1 MQIIKIGVDNVP
13 QSVKDGVEQYVAT
26 MKRNGLKVGPIVV
39 TASHQ
44 RSAYSSMMAGYG
56 LSMSPAMVVRA
67 IEMVDAT
74 PVAIRQILSGN
85 KSPLRKRGAT
95 STISW
100 IVVSRTLDGSD
111 FKTVESVN
119 GVMKCRDA
127 TEEEVEVFETWCLSL
142 DPSFDWDQAATRR
155 GVAAGTTGG
164 DDTPIW

>member
-74 PVAIRQILSGN
+74 PVAIRQILSRN
-85 KSPLRKRGAT
+85 KSPLRKRGQHPRFRGLLFPVL
-95 STISW
+95 ST
-100 IVVSRTLDGSD
+100 VLCSRPLR
-111 FKTVESVN
+111 V
-119 GVMKCRDA
+119 
-127 TEEEVEVFETWCLSL
+127 
-142 DPSFDWDQAATRR
+142 
-155 GVAAGTTGG
+155 
-164 DDTPIW
+164 

>member
-1 MQIIKIGVDNVP
+1 MQIIKIGLQNVP
-13 QSVKDGVEQYVAT
+13 QSVKDGVERYVGT
-26 MKRNGLKVGPIVV
+26 IRQNGLKVGPIVI

-100 IVVSRTLDGSD
+100 IVVSRTLDGSE

-119 GVMKCRDA
+119 GIMRCRDA
-127 TEEEVEVFETWCLSL
+127 TEEEVEVFETWTLSL

-155 GVAAGTTGG
+155 GVAAGATGG